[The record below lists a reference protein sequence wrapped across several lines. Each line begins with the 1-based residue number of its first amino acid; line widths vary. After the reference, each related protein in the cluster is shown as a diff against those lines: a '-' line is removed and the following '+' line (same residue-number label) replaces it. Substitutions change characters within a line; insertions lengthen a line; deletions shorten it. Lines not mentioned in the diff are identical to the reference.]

1 MKDYFNYRFKDI
13 MRTLLAVGI
22 GFLAAFIF
30 SDIEG
35 DHVILL
41 WITAGLVIAEII
53 QYYKWRNDKKR
64 TK

>member
-1 MKDYFNYRFKDI
+1 